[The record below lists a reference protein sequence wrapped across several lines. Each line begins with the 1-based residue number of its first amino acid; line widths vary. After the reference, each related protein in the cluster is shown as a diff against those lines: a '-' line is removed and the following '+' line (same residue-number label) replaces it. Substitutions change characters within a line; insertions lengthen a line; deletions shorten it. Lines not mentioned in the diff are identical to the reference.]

1 MRHVP
6 PLELGCQTINQR
18 VNPEVPLAAM
28 HPGGGIVQAHD
39 DSQPERGAVNTGL
52 ERFAASLIEN

>member
-1 MRHVP
+1 
-6 PLELGCQTINQR
+6 
-18 VNPEVPLAAM
+18 VPLAAM